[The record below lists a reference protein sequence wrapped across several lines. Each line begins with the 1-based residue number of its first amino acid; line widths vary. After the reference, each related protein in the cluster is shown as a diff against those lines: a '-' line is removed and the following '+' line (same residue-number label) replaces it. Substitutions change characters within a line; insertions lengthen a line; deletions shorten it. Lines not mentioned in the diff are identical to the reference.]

1 LKHRRLLIGGII
13 TITLG
18 IILLIIGPVV
28 AQAGISS
35 HFEGWWIFGTT
46 VTDITTTY
54 WVGVALTLAGF
65 IIVII
70 GFVGIILSF
79 VLEVLDKSQKPITTQ
94 T

>member
-1 LKHRRLLIGGII
+1 MKHRRLLIGGII
-13 TITLG
+13 AITLG
-18 IILLIIGPVV
+18 IIFLIVGPVV

-46 VTDITTTY
+46 VTDVSATY
-54 WVGVALTLAGF
+54 WVGVTLSLAGL

-70 GFVGIILSF
+70 GIVGIILSF
-79 VLEVLDKSQKPITTQ
+79 VLEVLDKSPKPSTTQ